1 VFEQTREPARGNHEV
16 ASYIF
21 FTPEQLACPDSTTVD
36 DAAQVLRRSILQ
48 KIFSPQ
54 EKTKQHHAR

>member
-1 VFEQTREPARGNHEV
+1 MKV

-21 FTPEQLACPDSTTVD
+21 FSPEQLACPDSTTVD
-36 DAAQVLRRSILQ
+36 RAAQVLRRSIAQ

>member
-16 ASYIF
+16 ASYF
-21 FTPEQLACPDSTTVD
+21 FTPEQLACPDSTTIEA
-36 DAAQVLRRSILQ
+36 AAQVLRRSILQ